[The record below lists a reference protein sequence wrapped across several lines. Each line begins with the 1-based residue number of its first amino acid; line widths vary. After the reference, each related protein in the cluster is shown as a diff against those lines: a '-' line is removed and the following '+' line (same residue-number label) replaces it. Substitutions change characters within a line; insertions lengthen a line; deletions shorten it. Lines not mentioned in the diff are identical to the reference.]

1 MPKRKKRRAAP
12 KRRRRAAPRRN
23 PSPRARAAVRRAR
36 STFAGLN
43 IKGCLKDVPATQLG
57 MFATKWFA
65 KRFGPD
71 ATEIDPD
78 SWGWSSYL
86 KGALGAVVAGYLAQT
101 IKPGW
106 GNKVMSGGLNL
117 MFYKMIQN
125 ELIAG
130 NAWAEGQ
137 FGAQDTEVSAYLP
150 GDVESDA
157 AGQTYLLG
165 EDYQWHPLPE
175 AGMMGEVLEPVGP
188 LGAAEQLLPVGP
200 LGASDLDEQYRQALL
215 G

>member
-1 MPKRKKRRAAP
+1 
-12 KRRRRAAPRRN
+12 
-23 PSPRARAAVRRAR
+23 
-36 STFAGLN
+36 
-43 IKGCLKDVPATQLG
+43 LKDVPAYQLG

-78 SWGWSSYL
+78 SWSWASYL
-86 KGALGAVVAGYLAQT
+86 KGGIGAVLAGYLAQM

-117 MFYKMIQN
+117 MVYKMIQN

-137 FGAQDTEVSAYLP
+137 FGAQDSYESSYLP
-150 GDVESDA
+150 GDVESDPSGRA
-157 AGQTYLLG
+157 YLLG

-175 AGMMGEVLEPVGP
+175 GNMMGEVLEPVGP
-188 LGAAEQLLPVGP
+188 LGSAETLVPVGP
-200 LGASDLDEQYRQALL
+200 LGDLDAKYRADLL
-215 G
+215 GN

>member
-1 MPKRKKRRAAP
+1 MAKRRKKRAAP
-12 KRRRRAAPRRN
+12 KKRRAPRRN
-23 PSPRARAAVRRAR
+23 PSPKARRAYSRARA
-36 STFAGLN
+36 TFAGLN
-43 IKGCLKDVPATQLG
+43 IKGALKDVAPTQLG
-57 MFATKWFA
+57 MFATKWIA

-78 SWGWSSYL
+78 SWNWSSYL
-86 KGALGAVVAGYLAQT
+86 KGGIGAVLAGYIAQM

-106 GNKVMSGGLNL
+106 GNKVMAGGLNL

-130 NAWAEGQ
+130 SGWAADQ
-137 FGAQDTEVSAYLP
+137 FGAEDTYESDYLP

-157 AGQTYLLG
+157 TGQSYLLG

-175 AGMMGEVLEPVGP
+175 AGMMGDVLEPVGP

-200 LGASDLDEQYRQALL
+200 LGSADLNAAYRDALL
-215 G
+215 GN